1 MPHGVRPRQ
10 LRVRTLLLG
19 ILLAFVDRRPAHL
32 ASVHRAL
39 VALAEPERRRLG
51 VEVTWRRGLHLLTY
65 RQVERTFFVL
75 CQVLTE
81 GDTKSPS
88 VILQSVVDLLLEASI
103 SEKWK
108 QASSSYA
115 VDWTDIESFS
125 SQRTKD
131 GDYSD
136 QDASWGHRKGGGPG
150 ERDELFFGYY
160 LQAATM
166 VRDEGADRIPELVR
180 RMTLNS
186 CAVDPPPQ
194 MVGVL
199 TSMVSSGVAMK
210 DVLVDSG
217 YASRKAERFALPI
230 RRTGAELVMDLHP
243 FDRGTRGTYQGAIC
257 SNGSLYCPATPK
269 QLLEI
274 KPLAH
279 RATPEQ
285 INANDAQSDEL
296 SRYKLGV
303 SQSRDDDGYMRVR
316 CPATLGKLRCPRREN
331 SMSLGYDRPEIS
343 SPPDP
348 APPCCEQIT
357 ITVAPEVNA
366 KTAQKHD
373 WPSKA
378 HRLSF
383 SRRTAV
389 ERTFSTIK
397 DPATTDVS
405 RGWCKVMG
413 LTPMAILLACALVTR
428 NLRVEDAFERHLA
441 EEERRQKSVLTPR
454 RRKRRRR
461 TIDDLVKD
469 KAPGS
474 P

>member
-1 MPHGVRPRQ
+1 
-10 LRVRTLLLG
+10 
-19 ILLAFVDRRPAHL
+19 
-32 ASVHRAL
+32 VHRAL
-39 VALAEPERRRLG
+39 VGLSPPERRRLG
-51 VEVTWRRGLHLLTY
+51 VEVTWPSGTHILTY
-65 RQVERTFFVL
+65 RQVERTFSVL
-75 CQVLTE
+75 RQALAET
-81 GDTKSPS
+81 DTKKPS
-88 VILQSVVDLLLEASI
+88 VILQSVLDSLIEASI
-103 SEKWK
+103 CEKWK
-108 QASSSYA
+108 TKTSSYA

-125 SQRTKD
+125 SRRTKN
-131 GDYSD
+131 GVYSD
-136 QDASWGHRKGGGPG
+136 PDASWGHRKGGGPG
-150 ERDELFFGYY
+150 EHDELFFGYY

-166 VRDEGADRIPELVR
+166 VRDEGSLRVPELVR

-186 CAVDPPPQ
+186 CVVDPPPQ
-194 MVGVL
+194 MVAVL
-199 TSMVSSGVAMK
+199 ASMVSSGIAMK

-217 YASRKAERFALPI
+217 YASRKAQRFALPI

-243 FDRGTRGTYQGAIC
+243 FDRGTKGTYQGAIC

-274 KPLAH
+274 KPLGH

-285 INANDAQSDEL
+285 IEANDAQSAEL

-303 SQSRDDDGYMRVR
+303 SQSRDRDGYMRVR
-316 CPATLGKLRCPRREN
+316 CPAALGKVRCPRRED
-331 SMSLGYDRPEIS
+331 SMSIAYDHPEIS

-348 APPCCEQIT
+348 PPPCCDKVT
-357 ITVAPEVNA
+357 ITVPPEVNA

-378 HRLSF
+378 HRVSF

-405 RGWCKVMG
+405 RGWSKVMG

-441 EEERRQKSVLTPR
+441 EEERRQKSGLEPR

-461 TIDDLVKD
+461 TIDDL
-469 KAPGS
+469 ATNLRS